1 MSRFA
6 HLNRPS
12 FACQPAPA
20 EKSPGGNIVRGMT
33 RRAAMLQEA
42 SAVLTHLPAPGEALH
57 ALITGRYDLMHLLVC
72 LLDRL
77 GPARAVRIAT
87 LSFNARNLTEM
98 FAILDGPD
106 PPRLTLLCSAFF
118 RDHNKEL
125 WRQTLEGFRKRGQ
138 AGASCRTAAART
150 HAKVITIE
158 SVSGSKLA
166 LEGSANL
173 RSNGNREQ
181 FLLANDAGLHD
192 WHAAWID
199 KLVTAH
205 EGENDSD
212 GKG

>member
-6 HLNRPS
+6 NLPRPS
-12 FACQPAPA
+12 FGRRAGADEGRPAGTVA
-20 EKSPGGNIVRGMT
+20 RGLAH
-33 RRAAMLQEA
+33 RAAMLHEA
-42 SAVLTHLPAPGEALH
+42 RAVLTVLPAPGEALH

-77 GPARAVRIAT
+77 GLARGVRIAT
-87 LSFNARNLTEM
+87 LSYNGRNLQEM
-98 FAILDGPD
+98 LGILDAPD

-125 WRQTLEGFRKRGQ
+125 WEETLEAFRGRGQ
-138 AGASCRTAAART
+138 RCAAART
-150 HAKVITIE
+150 HAKVITLDLAAGI
-158 SVSGSKLA
+158 KLS

-181 FLLANDAGLHD
+181 FVLVNDAGLHD

-199 KLVTAH
+199 DLVAQH
-205 EGENDSD
+205 EGENDAD
-212 GKG
+212 GEG